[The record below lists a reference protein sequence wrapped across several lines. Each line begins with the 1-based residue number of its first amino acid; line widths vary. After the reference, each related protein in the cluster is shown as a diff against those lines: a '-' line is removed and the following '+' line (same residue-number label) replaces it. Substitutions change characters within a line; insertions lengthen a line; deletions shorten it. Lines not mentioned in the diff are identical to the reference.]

1 MLDYYSLHD
10 LQHVC
15 AFYLTKSGLNLS
27 SCCWIHVWCSSCF
40 PFFCAFDPFCSSFF
54 SFCVFGKFNMFFL
67 LWFCFRVKPEF
78 LVWFMNEP
86 KISDQPSRV
95 YLVGSTQL
103 GLLIKKS
110 GSKNLYPV

>member
-1 MLDYYSLHD
+1 
-10 LQHVC
+10 
-15 AFYLTKSGLNLS
+15 
-27 SCCWIHVWCSSCF
+27 
-40 PFFCAFDPFCSSFF
+40 
-54 SFCVFGKFNMFFL
+54 MFFL